1 MNTVPMMHEKTTTL
15 AAMIDHSVLHP
26 TATDDDLAEACRVAV
41 HYRTATVCVKP
52 YAVQAAAVLVAGSS
66 VKVCSVIGFPHG
78 NSTTEIK
85 VAECVR
91 ACRDGAA
98 EIDMVVNIGKVCGGQ
113 WDYVR
118 EEIRQINEACVQHGA
133 ILKVIFENDYLNDE
147 QKIRLCVIC
156 SELHAA
162 FVKTSTGYGHV
173 KGADGTFSTRGA
185 TIPDLILMRKH
196 SAPDV
201 QVKAAGGIRT
211 LDEMLA
217 AMETGIA
224 RVGATATAAIL
235 EEANRRFGGG
245 GETSMDVKADANGY

>member
-1 MNTVPMMHEKTTTL
+1 MMNEKTTAL

-26 TATDDDLAEACRVAV
+26 TATDDDLAEACRVAL
-41 HYRTATVCVKP
+41 HYKTATVCVKP
-52 YAVQAAAVLVAGSS
+52 YAVQAAASMVKGSS
-66 VKVCSVIGFPHG
+66 VKVCAVIGFPHG

-85 VAECVR
+85 VAECR
-91 ACRDGAA
+91 KACRDGAA
-98 EIDMVVNIGKVCGGQ
+98 EIDMVVNISKVCGGQ
-113 WDYVR
+113 WDYVY
-118 EEIRQINEACVQHGA
+118 EEIRQINEECLKHDA

-156 SELHAA
+156 SDLHTA

-173 KGADGTFSTRGA
+173 KGADGKFSTRGA
-185 TIPDLILMRKH
+185 TIPDLLMMRKH

-217 AMETGIA
+217 AMETGIG

-245 GETSMDVKADANGY
+245 PTTMDIKADDNGY